1 MVALACSLAAIAL
14 YGVMRRERLGWA
26 QSGTFDWTKP
36 DSVADVGAAVG
47 VMAFCFGV
55 APVALH
61 LEASMAAPERFAA
74 AQRVALFTAFAAYVI
89 VGAGVARL
97 YDGPDVND
105 SVPGNVLDALPTGV
119 TPTIVR
125 LAMAAACVASIP
137 IGLVGCGE
145 ILEARIPRCRR
156 LVVRGLVAVAAA
168 LVAYAMPAFALVVGL
183 VGAVAVCTLSF
194 ALPPLVH
201 LLLAKRNGLPL
212 AEDVVLL
219 IAGVLLVVVTT
230 TLTARTTAAALA
242 EAYADD
248 DDFLS

>member
-1 MVALACSLAAIAL
+1 
-14 YGVMRRERLGWA
+14 
-26 QSGTFDWTKP
+26 
-36 DSVADVGAAVG
+36 
-47 VMAFCFGV
+47 MAFFCFGV

-194 ALPPLVH
+194 ALPPFVH
-201 LLLAKRNGLPL
+201 LLLAKRNGLPICGGRRFTHRGRPVGGHNDD
-212 AEDVVLL
+212 ADGADDGRG
-219 IAGVLLVVVTT
+219 AGG
-230 TLTARTTAAALA
+230 
-242 EAYADD
+242 AYADD

>member
-1 MVALACSLAAIAL
+1 MTLALWVGRPCSKATRTSITL
-14 YGVMRRERLGWA
+14 RLRNQTPKMFTRFGSPA
-26 QSGTFDWTKP
+26 PLTFRNE
-36 DSVADVGAAVG
+36 GAAQTTPHTSTTMPSDEEEQLRAAVK
-47 VMAFCFGV
+47 AWPPDE
-55 APVALH
+55 AAL
-61 LEASMAAPERFAA
+61 
-74 AQRVALFTAFAAYVI
+74 
-89 VGAGVARL
+89 
-97 YDGPDVND
+97 
-105 SVPGNVLDALPTGV
+105 
-119 TPTIVR
+119 
-125 LAMAAACVASIP
+125 
-137 IGLVGCGE
+137 
-145 ILEARIPRCRR
+145 
-156 LVVRGLVAVAAA
+156 AAA

>member
-1 MVALACSLAAIAL
+1 
-14 YGVMRRERLGWA
+14 
-26 QSGTFDWTKP
+26 
-36 DSVADVGAAVG
+36 
-47 VMAFCFGV
+47 MAFCFGV

-61 LEASMAAPERFAA
+61 LEASMAAPERL
-74 AQRVALFTAFAAYVI
+74 RPRSGSRCSRRSRRYVI

-201 LLLAKRNGLPL
+201 LLLARRNGLPL
-212 AEDVVLL
+212 MRTPFYCGGRPVGRGHHHPNGADDGRG
-219 IAGVLLVVVTT
+219 AAWRAATPTT
-230 TLTARTTAAALA
+230 TTMSSP
-242 EAYADD
+242 
-248 DDFLS
+248 FV

>member
-1 MVALACSLAAIAL
+1 
-14 YGVMRRERLGWA
+14 
-26 QSGTFDWTKP
+26 
-36 DSVADVGAAVG
+36 
-47 VMAFCFGV
+47 
-55 APVALH
+55 
-61 LEASMAAPERFAA
+61 MAAPERFAA

-105 SVPGNVLDALPTGV
+105 SVPGNVLDALPTGF
-119 TPTIVR
+119 TPTLVR

-212 AEDVVLL
+212 IEDVVLL

>member
-1 MVALACSLAAIAL
+1 MKTGSPRSRRYFACARWPSPVFFLKDLPSRQMVEGYSDRFE
-14 YGVMRRERLGWA
+14 GV
-26 QSGTFDWTKP
+26 
-36 DSVADVGAAVG
+36 DV
-47 VMAFCFGV
+47 
-55 APVALH
+55 
-61 LEASMAAPERFAA
+61 
-74 AQRVALFTAFAAYVI
+74 
-89 VGAGVARL
+89 
-97 YDGPDVND
+97 
-105 SVPGNVLDALPTGV
+105 GNVLDALPTGL
-119 TPTIVR
+119 TPTLVR
-125 LAMAAACVASIP
+125 LAMACACVASIP

-156 LVVRGLVAVAAA
+156 IVVRSLVAVAAA

-201 LLLAKRNGLPL
+201 LLLARRNSLPI